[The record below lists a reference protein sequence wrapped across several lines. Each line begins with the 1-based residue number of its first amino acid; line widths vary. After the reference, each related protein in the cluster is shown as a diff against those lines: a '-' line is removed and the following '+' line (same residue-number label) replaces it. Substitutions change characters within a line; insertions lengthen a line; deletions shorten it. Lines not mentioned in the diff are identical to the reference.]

1 MIAFF
6 ALIENEEQR
15 RFLERLYLDHG
26 REMLAVAYAVLS
38 DHGLAEDAVH
48 NAFLYVASCRLDELE
63 RRSEPERRRFLLIA
77 AKHRALN
84 RLKRNRFEIP
94 TDPADS
100 VLNAL
105 KPEDDGA
112 LDALARKLERREL
125 ENRLAELPMIYRDT
139 LYLSFFLGLD
149 GMEIARVTETAPQTV
164 YKRIERGKKLLREL
178 LERGGERD
186 E

>member
-6 ALIENEEQR
+6 AFIENEEKR
-15 RFLERLYLDHG
+15 HFCERLYLDYG

-63 RRSEPERRRFLLIA
+63 RRSEPERRHFLLIA

-94 TDPADS
+94 TDPGDT
-100 VLNAL
+100 VLTVGRPL
-105 KPEDDGA
+105 DDGA
-112 LDALARKLERREL
+112 LDALAQKLERREL
-125 ENRLAELPMIYRDT
+125 EERLTELPMIYRDT

-149 GMEIARVTETAPQTV
+149 GGEIARVMDTEPPTV
-164 YKRIERGKKLLREL
+164 YKRIERGKRLLREL
-178 LERGGERD
+178 LERGGERG
-186 E
+186 